1 MSNEIEYQEGIENL
15 REIASKTKTLIVLA
29 DIKQEI
35 SRLKD
40 KIDPFLGS
48 DYDYCTAN
56 GAKDAFNKTLVI
68 IDLEIKKLK
77 DGI

>member
-35 SRLKD
+35 NTLKS
-40 KIDPFLGS
+40 KINPFVGD
-48 DYDYCTAN
+48 DYEYCAAN
-56 GAKDAFNKTLVI
+56 SANDAFTKCLELIDNEI
-68 IDLEIKKLK
+68 IKLK
-77 DGI
+77 V

>member
-35 SRLKD
+35 NTLKN
-40 KIDPFLGS
+40 KINPFVGS
-48 DYDYCTAN
+48 DYDYCAAN
-56 GAKDAFNKTLVI
+56 GANDAFTKTLEI

-77 DGI
+77 EI

>member
-35 SRLKD
+35 NTLKD
-40 KIDPFLGS
+40 KINPFIGD
-48 DYDYCTAN
+48 DYEYCAAN
-56 GAKDAFNKTLVI
+56 SANDAFSKTLEI

-77 DGI
+77 EI

>member
-40 KIDPFLGS
+40 KIDPFLGDEYEYYS
-48 DYDYCTAN
+48 NNSALETFEKTIDII
-56 GAKDAFNKTLVI
+56 NKEI
-68 IDLEIKKLK
+68 IKLK
-77 DGI
+77 

>member
-15 REIASKTKTLIVLA
+15 REIASKTKTLIVLV

-35 SRLKD
+35 NTLKG
-40 KIDPFLGS
+40 KIDFLS
-48 DYDYCTAN
+48 SSEYAYCESMGAN
-56 GAKDAFNKTLVI
+56 SAFNKTLEI
-68 IDLEIKKLK
+68 INLEIKKLK

>member
-1 MSNEIEYQEGIENL
+1 MNNEIEYQEGIENL

-35 SRLKD
+35 NTLKN
-40 KIDPFLGS
+40 KINPFVGS
-48 DYDYCTAN
+48 DYDYCAAN
-56 GAKDAFNKTLVI
+56 GANDAFTKTLEI
-68 IDLEIKKLK
+68 IDLKIKKLK

>member
-15 REIASKTKTLIVLA
+15 REIASKTKTLIVLV

-35 SRLKD
+35 NTLKN
-40 KIDPFLGS
+40 KINPFVGS
-48 DYDYCTAN
+48 DYDYCAAN
-56 GAKDAFNKTLVI
+56 GANDAFTKTLEI

-77 DGI
+77 EI

>member
-35 SRLKD
+35 NTLKN
-40 KIDPFLGS
+40 KINPFIGS
-48 DYDYCTAN
+48 DYDYCEAN
-56 GAKDAFNKTLVI
+56 GANDAFSKILEI

-77 DGI
+77 EI

>member
-35 SRLKD
+35 NTLKS
-40 KIDPFLGS
+40 KINPFVGS
-48 DYDYCTAN
+48 DYDYCAAN
-56 GAKDAFNKTLVI
+56 GANDAFSKTLEI

-77 DGI
+77 EI

>member
-1 MSNEIEYQEGIENL
+1 MNNEIEYQEGIENL

-35 SRLKD
+35 NTLKN
-40 KIDPFLGS
+40 KINPFVGS
-48 DYDYCTAN
+48 DYDYCAAN
-56 GAKDAFNKTLVI
+56 GANDAFTKTLEI

-77 DGI
+77 EI